1 MAKNPHG
8 GIPNKEW
15 GRKHRKEEERLRGLN
30 NAGRKADIR
39 DQLLTRD
46 EIEEMFDTLDEVL

>member
-1 MAKNPHG
+1 MARSPHG
-8 GIPNKEW
+8 AQNKEW
-15 GRKHRKEEERLRGLN
+15 GKNRKEEDRLRGLN
-30 NAGRKADIR
+30 NTGRKAEIR